1 MEILCEGEMMQ
12 VEVSTKEDLKCAYKA
27 RVDTIVVVGELAK
40 KMKKVEPIRKVKPIA
55 LGGLGL
61 LAGASVMGGP
71 FGSFSAASIAAM
83 TGLEIGIVVIATS
96 IGLSLIISLFRD
108 YETEMSVEL
117 GADTV
122 KYTLK
127 RKR

>member
-1 MEILCEGEMMQ
+1 M
-12 VEVSTKEDLKCAYKA
+12 KWLKKIK
-27 RVDTIVVVGELAK
+27 R
-40 KMKKVEPIRKVKPIA
+40 VEPIRKVNPIV

-61 LAGASVMGGP
+61 LAGAGVMGGP
-71 FGSFSAASIAAM
+71 LGSFAVTSIAAL
-83 TGLEIGIVVIATS
+83 TGLEIGIVIIATT

-108 YETEMSVEL
+108 YETETSVEL
-117 GADTV
+117 GGDTV